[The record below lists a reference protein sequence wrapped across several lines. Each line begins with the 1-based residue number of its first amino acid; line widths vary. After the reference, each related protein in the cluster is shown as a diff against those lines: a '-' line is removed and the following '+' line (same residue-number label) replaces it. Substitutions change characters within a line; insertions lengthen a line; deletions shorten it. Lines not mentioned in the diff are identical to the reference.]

1 MYRKYITLCIE
12 ITYDIM
18 YKKYTIEIT
27 YNIIHKKYTYN
38 II

>member
-18 YKKYTIEIT
+18 YKKYTIEST
-27 YNIIHKKYTYN
+27 YRKYTT
-38 II
+38 